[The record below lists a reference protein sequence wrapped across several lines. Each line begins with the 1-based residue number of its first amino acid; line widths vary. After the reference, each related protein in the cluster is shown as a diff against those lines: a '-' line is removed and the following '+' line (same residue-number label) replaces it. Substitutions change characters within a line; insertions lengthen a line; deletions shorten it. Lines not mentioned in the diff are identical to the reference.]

1 MVLAF
6 TQGYVDAL
14 LYLEQLEGFIDP
26 KYPNYVYKLNKALY
40 GLKQSARIWF
50 YTLKPKLIKLGFKVL
65 NLEAC
70 LFINNTTRVII
81 YLYVN
86 DLAILAPSEAIFNN
100 FIKDISIDFK
110 IKNLGVIKDYLG
122 ININLNINK
131 GSIKLS

>member
-1 MVLAF
+1 M
-6 TQGYVDAL
+6 
-14 LYLEQLEGFIDP
+14 
-26 KYPNYVYKLNKALY
+26 Y

-65 NLEAC
+65 NSEVC
-70 LFINNTTRVII
+70 LFINNITKVII
-81 YLYVN
+81 CLYVD
-86 DLAILAPSEAIFNN
+86 DLAILAPSKAIFNN

-131 GSIKLS
+131 GFIKLS